1 MGKVS
6 NRILREAEEKKKEII
21 EATKKEAKEIL
32 DKAEEEAEKIKKRG
46 EESAEF
52 FKKRELE
59 RNLSQ
64 VRMALNTEKLKIK
77 NEIIDDL
84 MKLIEDRIKK
94 LDWAKEYKVFI
105 EKLILGLSEDKD
117 EEVVVGRMHNDKVKS
132 LIMSL
137 DKKNFK
143 FKISEEKGDFDVGLI
158 LRKKNKRIN
167 ASLPILLEETMDDLK
182 ENIVKIL
189 FPSE

>member
-6 NRILREAEEKKKEII
+6 KRILREAEEKKKEII
-21 EATKKEAKEIL
+21 KTAKKEAREIL
-32 DKAEEEAEKIKKRG
+32 DKVEEEAEEIKKRG
-46 EESAEF
+46 EEKAELV
-52 FKKRELE
+52 KKRELE

-84 MKLIEDRIKK
+84 MQLIKDRIKK
-94 LDWAKEYKVFI
+94 LDWTKEYKVLI
-105 EKLILGLSEDKD
+105 ERLLLELSEDKD
-117 EEVVVGRMHNDKVKS
+117 GEVVVGRLHNDKVKS

-137 DKKNFK
+137 DKKIFK
-143 FKISEEKGDFDVGLI
+143 FKISEEKGDFDAGLI

-182 ENIVKIL
+182 ENIIKIL